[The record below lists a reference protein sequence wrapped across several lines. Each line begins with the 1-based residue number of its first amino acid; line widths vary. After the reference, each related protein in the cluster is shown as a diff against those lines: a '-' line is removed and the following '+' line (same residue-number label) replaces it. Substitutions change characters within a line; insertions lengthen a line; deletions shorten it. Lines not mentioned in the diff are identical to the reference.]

1 MVIEDEDLVGGEAGE
16 GSSTSHAEPDD
27 EDSDKKEK
35 EDLDDEATRQQ
46 DEDTT
51 RLLILLQMAFGDQP
65 CEWSLA
71 NTALR
76 NLSRESGW
84 EWSRRVATGDP
95 LNSLVCY
102 PV

>member
-1 MVIEDEDLVGGEAGE
+1 MHSEKQRVFSSSSTSKRFCVKLSQKKLKNLEVVIEDEDLVGGEAGE

-65 CEWSLA
+65 CE
-71 NTALR
+71 
-76 NLSRESGW
+76 
-84 EWSRRVATGDP
+84 
-95 LNSLVCY
+95 
-102 PV
+102 